1 MNDDW
6 VESLLDLQKID
17 IELEKLSSAIKNNPQ
32 KKQLLNERLLGAQ
45 SVFDEKSEEKRQK
58 EKEIEDL
65 QHQVQ
70 KKEANILNLKTKM
83 GMIKDNKSYRT
94 MLLEIEN
101 TKEAISELET
111 QELQLMEIVDKKQ
124 LLVNEAKDVLDK
136 QQSIVDEQISR
147 FDEELTRLE
156 IEKVDKEKQY
166 EEFESLVDED
176 IYAKYKGIRDSLGG
190 RKGAI
195 LVAVDD
201 EKCGGCFL
209 QLTAQQVINAKKKK
223 PKTTCNNCGTLI
235 YQ

>member
-1 MNDDW
+1 MDDDW

-17 IELEKLSSAIKNNPQ
+17 IELEKLSSTIKSNPQ
-32 KKQLLNERLLGAQ
+32 KKQLLNQQLLGAQ
-45 SVFDEKSEEKRQK
+45 SVFEEKSEEKRQK
-58 EKEIEDL
+58 EKEIEDF

-70 KKEANILNLKTKM
+70 KKEATILNLKTKM

-111 QELQLMEIVDKKQ
+111 QELQLMEVVDEKQ
-124 LLVNEAKDVLDK
+124 LLVNEAKEALDK
-136 QQSIVDEQISR
+136 QQAIVDEQISR
-147 FDEELTRLE
+147 FDEELTKLKT
-156 IEKVDKEKQY
+156 EKAGQEKQY
-166 EEFESLVDED
+166 EELKSLVDED
-176 IYAKYKGIRDSLGG
+176 IYAKYKRIRDSLGG

-195 LVAVDD
+195 LVLVDD

-209 QLTAQQVINAKKKK
+209 QLTAQQVVDAKKKK
-223 PKTTCNNCGTLI
+223 PKTTCNNCGVLI